1 MKKYIKEKNSL
12 LEISTVGAL
21 LGAVVA
27 CSVTCAIVLG
37 GKYWDTLVYIAFLCM
52 YYLNEFIATAQYQTS
67 ELNSKLFM
75 IYANRG
81 NKEFFYVQCMTLFEA
96 FLRRGLL
103 KYKFGPVRH
112 LLQHNIATT
121 WIVTGLTLIGGGMF
135 IRRTAMRE
143 CGESF
148 NHIIQTSK
156 GSQKLV
162 STGIYA
168 WLRHPSYLG
177 FYLFAVGIQ
186 IFLRNWISLLLTMA
200 ILSAFFKK
208 RIEFEEWFLIN
219 RIFGEKYVKYSAQ
232 VGHWIP
238 FVVLKTSH
246 RQES

>member
-12 LEISTVGAL
+12 LEISTVGVL

-27 CSVTCAIVLG
+27 CSLTCSIILG
-37 GKYWDTLVYIAFLCM
+37 GKYWDTLLYIAFLCM

-81 NKEFFYVQCMTLFEA
+81 NKESLYVQCVTLFEA
-96 FLRRGLL
+96 LLRRGLL
-103 KYKFGPVRH
+103 KYKFGSARH
-112 LLQHNIATT
+112 LLQHNTARA
-121 WIVTGLTLIGGGMF
+121 WILTGITLIGGGIF
-135 IRRTAMRE
+135 IRRTAMKE
-143 CGESF
+143 CGDSF

-156 GSQKLV
+156 GNQRFV

-168 WLRHPSYLG
+168 YFRHPSYLG
-177 FYLFAVGIQ
+177 FYLFAIGIQ
-186 IFLRNWISLLLTMA
+186 IFLRNWINLLLTVT
-200 ILSAFFKK
+200 ILSLFFKK